1 MAQFRLLINGVS
13 YPQIPVTKCW
23 DAYNEMKKCQNKL
36 GNLAGDSVT
45 GYVEWL
51 GPYQLAYN
59 YGTNAPTVPTA
70 SANSV
75 AVGSS
80 RDGTWWGSQ
89 PSDDA
94 RFVLATNLET
104 FLTSRD
110 CDLDGVNLAE
120 SAGSLCEVRIT
131 NAPASVLYNY
141 VATTGVLTA
150 VATAE
155 NVTYN
160 VILHHAGIL
169 TIRGG
174 AVEFLK

>member
-1 MAQFRLLINGVS
+1 
-13 YPQIPVTKCW
+13 
-23 DAYNEMKKCQNKL
+23 MKKCQNKL
-36 GNLAGDSVT
+36 GNIAGDAVAGS
-45 GYVEWL
+45 VEWL

-59 YGTNAPTVPTA
+59 FGTGTPTVPTP
-70 SANSV
+70 SVGSV
-75 AVGSS
+75 AVAPS

-89 PSDDA
+89 PLDDA

-131 NAPASVLYNY
+131 NAPASVSYALNT
-141 VATTGVLTA
+141 VSGVLTA
-150 VATAE
+150 TATPLP
-155 NVTYN
+155 VTYN

-169 TIRGG
+169 SIRGG